1 MEKGLEQGIEKGAH
15 LERRRFA
22 EGLIGLLSDEVI
34 AEKTGLPIG
43 TVRTLHEGEN

>member
-34 AEKTGLPIG
+34 AEKTGLWIES
-43 TVRTLHEGEN
+43 VRKLHEGDD